1 MTRKL
6 RICNASTRSRYAG
19 NPAPDATV
27 DPTATF
33 EAEKVRVPMY
43 VGVGGGVI
51 LLIIIII
58 LLILF
63 L

>member
-1 MTRKL
+1 MR
-6 RICNASTRSRYAG
+6 
-19 NPAPDATV
+19 AT
-27 DPTATF
+27 PHPMLPSIQRQTF
-33 EAEKVRVPMY
+33 EAEKATVPMY